1 MTTFE
6 PMVFTVPDGPAKAA
20 FNGSGQ
26 QIGKTAGETAEA
38 LIRKILN
45 DNLTTTS
52 VVRPD
57 ERQFVSAM
65 PEAHRKSEKAYHVKA
80 FRGSK
85 EGRSTFFLVIAKDDL
100 TFISLLLTRLRI
112 RVPLPS
118 LIRYSFCVQEAP
130 LVLLLRHDRF
140 RVVYIGS
147 PTHL

>member
-1 MTTFE
+1 
-6 PMVFTVPDGPAKAA
+6 MVFTVPDGPAKAA

-26 QIGKTAGETAEA
+26 QIGNNAGETAEA

-85 EGRSTFFLVIAKDDL
+85 EGTF
-100 TFISLLLTRLRI
+100 TS
-112 RVPLPS
+112 
-118 LIRYSFCVQEAP
+118 
-130 LVLLLRHDRF
+130 
-140 RVVYIGS
+140 
-147 PTHL
+147 